1 MRSQL
6 FAVTARVVLSSL
18 LMVGLAVPALGL
30 DRAPQAKESGNWLS
44 VVAVIVLALGLA
56 VGSFLS
62 PRRSHLD

>member
-18 LMVGLAVPALGL
+18 LMVGLTMPAFGL
-30 DRAPQAKESGNWLS
+30 ERAPQAKESGGWLS
-44 VVAVIVLALGLA
+44 VLALFVLAIGLA

>member
-18 LMVGLAVPALGL
+18 LMVVLATPAMGL
-30 DRAPQAKESGNWLS
+30 DRAPQAKESGGWLS
-44 VVAVIVLALGLA
+44 VLALIVLGIGLC